1 MVIKMAK
8 IRTLFKDISPNEA
21 GFTLVHEH
29 LYSHPPLWKISGDP
43 DLLLD
48 DVEKNAQELKL
59 FHKAGGK
66 TIVDATTIDYGR
78 SAKALI
84 EIANKVPEVN
94 IISVTGFNLGS
105 YYEPWVY
112 EYSLDDIVELLK
124 RDITIGMEGT
134 NARSGLLKIGTSYNY
149 IMKVE
154 EKTLRAAAKVHV
166 ELGTPIVS
174 HTTLGTMAHEQIEL
188 LLDEGVDLGKVA
200 FYHMDHNLDFWYQ
213 KKILEKGAY
222 IVYDC
227 TGKIKYGPEEW
238 RINMLKRLIKA
249 GFLEQLMIAGDTA
262 RRSYYK
268 SYGGGPGLDYIP
280 TKYINRLREEGFTQ
294 EMIDIIFI
302 ENPKRFLSW

>member
-1 MVIKMAK
+1 MAK
-8 IRTLFKDISPNEA
+8 IRTIFRDISPNEI

-29 LYSHPPLWKISGDP
+29 LYTHPPLWKIKEDP

-48 DVEKNAQELKL
+48 DIEKNANELKL
-59 FHKAGGK
+59 FLKAGGK

-84 EIANKVPEVN
+84 EIGKKVPEVN
-94 IISVTGFNLGS
+94 IIAVTGFNLGS

-112 EYSLDDIVELLK
+112 EASMDSIIELLK
-124 RDITIGMEGT
+124 GDILRGMDGT
-134 NARSGLLKIGTSYNY
+134 NARAGLLKIGTSYNY

-154 EKTLRAAAKVHV
+154 EKTMRAAAKVHV
-166 ELGTPIVS
+166 ELGIPIVS
-174 HTTLGTMAHEQIEL
+174 HTTLGTMAHEQIVIL
-188 LLDEGVDLGKVA
+188 LEEGVDLGKVA

-213 KKILEKGAY
+213 RKILEKGAY

-227 TGKIKYGPEEW
+227 TGKIKYGPEEA
-238 RINMLKRLIKA
+238 RINMIKKLINA
-249 GFLEQLMIAGDTA
+249 GFLDQIMISGDTA

-280 TKYINRLREEGFTQ
+280 TKYVQRLKEEGFSQ
-294 EMIDIIFI
+294 EMIDRIFV
-302 ENPKRFLSW
+302 ENPKQFLSW